1 MAETSPPQKDP
12 VKGVL
17 PKNLQT
23 WILAGIALLVAAV
36 IFFSGGGKAP
46 TMSVT
51 PPPAAPPAGRPKDL
65 TSQVSE
71 ALAQQEADQARA
83 QQEALVAHAN
93 LGGGGDDTAAMLRA
107 LSRGDAQ
114 AGALGPHGER
124 FDPNYSPHG
133 AVPLNPE
140 LSGDEELRKQQQ
152 AKAYTS
158 LFASQLARSYR
169 PAVEGSA
176 AANAVTT
183 APASTATTPGEEA
196 DTPSVQDQRIAELDR
211 QMASVA
217 TQSQKLVG
225 MTDPASMAKLLATAA
240 GGGGGMAPAAATAAT
255 TPTFRK
261 RQATTARNQVAPDAH
276 EYVVMEGSV
285 LEAILITRLGGDFSG
300 PVLAQ
305 LSAPVLSRNLQHVL
319 LPAGTRVIGEAH
331 RVEQIGQTRLAVA
344 FHRLVT
350 PDGYSVDLDLF
361 EGLSSRGETALKD
374 QVNNHYRRIF
384 GTSIALGLLGGVSA
398 IGTSP
403 TNPTTLDTFRM
414 GTSSSLSQSASEILN
429 KLLNILPTVTIREG
443 HRMRVWIAED
453 LALPAYDQHRM
464 PGDL

>member
-1 MAETSPPQKDP
+1 MAETPTPDKTP
-12 VKGVL
+12 AKGVL

-36 IFFSGGGKAP
+36 IFFSGGTKTPRA
-46 TMSVT
+46 SAT

-71 ALAQQEADQARA
+71 ALAQQEADQAKA
-83 QQEALVAHAN
+83 QQEALVARAGN
-93 LGGGGDDTAAMLRA
+93 VGSSEDDTAAMLRA
-107 LSRGDAQ
+107 LSRGDTH
-114 AGALGPHGER
+114 AGALGPHGEQLN
-124 FDPNYSPHG
+124 PNYSPHG
-133 AVPLNPE
+133 AIPLNPE
-140 LSGDEELRKQQQ
+140 LSGDEELRKQQI
-152 AKAYTS
+152 AKAYSS

-169 PAVEGSA
+169 PSDEGSTEA
-176 AANAVTT
+176 K
-183 APASTATTPGEEA
+183 TATPSLASSPAAEA
-196 DTPSVQDQRIAELDR
+196 GQTEAPSAQDRRIADLDR

-217 TQSQKLVG
+217 SQSQQLLG
-225 MTDPASMAKLLATAA
+225 MTNPATMTKLLQAA
-240 GGGGGMAPAAATAAT
+240 GGGGGVVPAAAAAT

-261 RQATTARNQVAPDAH
+261 RAPTTARNQVAPDAH
-276 EYVVMEGSV
+276 EYVVMEGSL
-285 LEAILITRLGGDFSG
+285 LEAILVTRLGGDFSG

-305 LSAPVLSRNLQHVL
+305 LSAPVYSRNLQHVL
-319 LPAGTRVIGEAH
+319 LPAGTRIIGEAH

-384 GTSIALGLLGGVSA
+384 GTSIALGLLGGLSA

-443 HRMRVWIAED
+443 HRMRVWISED